1 MVQAVVDR
9 FEGNKAVLLVGELE
23 DRVVFPKKYLP
34 ENINE
39 GDYLKLKIV
48 YDLEMTRAARKEA
61 ENLQQGLQEDN
72 K

>member
-1 MVQAVVDR
+1 MVQVVVDR
-9 FEGNKAVLLVGELE
+9 FEENKAVLLVGELE

-39 GDYLKLKIV
+39 GDYLQLNIV
-48 YDLEMTRAARKEA
+48 YDPEMTREARKEA
-61 ENLQQGLQEDN
+61 EALQQGLKENN